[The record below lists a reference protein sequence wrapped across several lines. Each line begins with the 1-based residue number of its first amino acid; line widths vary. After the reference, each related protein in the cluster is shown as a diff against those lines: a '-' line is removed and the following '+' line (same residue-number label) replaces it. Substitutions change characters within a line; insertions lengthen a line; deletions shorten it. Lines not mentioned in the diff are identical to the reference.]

1 MHDKGRDMLTLGMYK
16 KAVLLV
22 VMVVLAAASFAAA
35 DVSDAELTRNIQKQI
50 SNLDYRSQ
58 RPIVSVSGGVVTIS
72 GTVASLWLKEET
84 ISRAL
89 KVAGIKQLVSEL
101 MIAKAESDEKLAA
114 EVIDRIQHYD
124 LFTVY
129 DDFQGS
135 VKNGVVHLR
144 GAVTEEKK
152 LSDVIERVAKV
163 RGVQE
168 IDNKV
173 AVLPANEEDNRLR
186 VTIANAIYRLPD
198 FERYSMANPP
208 IHVIVDRGHV
218 TLVGA
223 VRSEIEKRKA
233 YEAARFVNGVLA
245 LDDRVVVTKR

>member
-1 MHDKGRDMLTLGMYK
+1 MLTPGMQHK
-16 KAVLLV
+16 KTIVLV
-22 VMVVLAAASFAAA
+22 VMILLGASLGAVA
-35 DVSDAELTRNIQKQI
+35 DTSDAELTRNIQKQL
-50 SNLDYRSQ
+50 SNLDYGSR
-58 RPIVSVSGGVVTIS
+58 RPVVSVSGGVVTIT

-84 ISRAL
+84 INRTL
-89 KVAGIKQLVSEL
+89 KVGGIAQLVSE
-101 MIAKAESDEKLAA
+101 ITIPKAESDEKLAM
-114 EVIDRIQHYD
+114 EVIDKIQHYD

-144 GAVTEEKK
+144 GAVTDEKK
-152 LSDVIERVAKV
+152 LDDVIERVAKI

-173 AVLPANEEDNRLR
+173 TVLPANQDDNRLR
-186 VTIANAIYRLPD
+186 VTIANAIYSLTD
-198 FERYSMANPP
+198 FERYSLANPP
-208 IHVIVDRGHV
+208 IHVIVNRGHV
-218 TLVGA
+218 TLVGI

-245 LDDRVVVTKR
+245 LDDRVVVAKR

>member
-1 MHDKGRDMLTLGMYK
+1 MLTQGMHKKTIVVVAMLLLLG
-16 KAVLLV
+16 
-22 VMVVLAAASFAAA
+22 AALRAGA
-35 DVSDAELTRNIQKQI
+35 DTSDAELTRNIQKQL
-50 SNLDYRSQ
+50 SNLDYGSR
-58 RPIVSVSGGVVTIS
+58 RPVISVASGVVTIT

-84 ISRAL
+84 INRTL
-89 KVAGIKQLVSEL
+89 KVDGIAQLVSEL
-101 MIAKAESDEKLAA
+101 TIPKAESDEKLAM
-114 EVIDRIQHYD
+114 EVIDKITHYD

-144 GAVTEEKK
+144 GAVTDEKK
-152 LSDVIERVAKV
+152 LGDVIERVAKI

-173 AVLPANEEDNRLR
+173 TVLPANQDDDRLR
-186 VTIANAIYRLPD
+186 VTIANAIYSLTD
-198 FERYSMANPP
+198 FERYSLANPP
-208 IHVIVDRGHV
+208 IHVIVNRGHV

-245 LDDRVVVTKR
+245 LDDRVVVAKR

>member
-1 MHDKGRDMLTLGMYK
+1 
-16 KAVLLV
+16 V
-22 VMVVLAAASFAAA
+22 V
-35 DVSDAELTRNIQKQI
+35 T
-50 SNLDYRSQ
+50 
-58 RPIVSVSGGVVTIS
+58 VSGGVVTIT

-84 ISRAL
+84 INRTL
-89 KVAGIKQLVSEL
+89 KVGGIAQLISEL
-101 MIAKAESDEKLAA
+101 MIARAESDDKLAA
-114 EVIDRIQHYD
+114 EVVDKIQHYD

-129 DDFQGS
+129 DDFQGN
-135 VKNGVVHLR
+135 VKNGIVHLR
-144 GAVTEEKK
+144 GAVTDEKK
-152 LSDVIERVAKV
+152 LGDIIERVAKV

-173 AVLPANEEDNRLR
+173 TVLPANQDDDRLR
-186 VTIANAIYRLPD
+186 VTIANAIYSLSD

-208 IHVIVDRGHV
+208 IHVIVNRGHV

-245 LDDRVVVTKR
+245 LEDRVVVSRR

>member
-1 MHDKGRDMLTLGMYK
+1 MLTPGMQHK
-16 KAVLLV
+16 KTIVLV
-22 VMVVLAAASFAAA
+22 VMILLGATLGAVAET
-35 DVSDAELTRNIQKQI
+35 SDAELTRNIQKQL
-50 SNLDYRSQ
+50 SNLDYGSR
-58 RPIVSVSGGVVTIS
+58 RPVVSVSGGVVTIT

-84 ISRAL
+84 INRTL
-89 KVAGIKQLVSEL
+89 KVGGIAQLVSE
-101 MIAKAESDEKLAA
+101 ITIPKAESDEKLAM
-114 EVIDRIQHYD
+114 EVIDKIQHYD

-144 GAVTEEKK
+144 GAVTDEKK
-152 LSDVIERVAKV
+152 LDDVIERVAKI

-173 AVLPANEEDNRLR
+173 TVLPANQDDNRLR
-186 VTIANAIYRLPD
+186 VTIANAIYSLTD
-198 FERYSMANPP
+198 FERYSLANPP
-208 IHVIVDRGHV
+208 IHVIVNRGHV
-218 TLVGA
+218 TLVGI

-245 LDDRVVVTKR
+245 LDDRVVVAKR

>member
-1 MHDKGRDMLTLGMYK
+1 MLTQGMHK
-16 KAVLLV
+16 KLIFLLAIVLLG
-22 VMVVLAAASFAAA
+22 AARYAPA

-58 RPIVSVSGGVVTIS
+58 RPVVSVSDGVAMIS
-72 GTVASLWLKEET
+72 GTVNSLWLKEET
-84 ISRAL
+84 INRAL
-89 KVAGIKQLVSEL
+89 KVSGIKQLVSEL
-101 MIAKAESDEKLAA
+101 MIVMAESDEKLAA
-114 EVIDRIQHYD
+114 EVIDKITHYD

-144 GAVTEEKK
+144 GAVTEDKK
-152 LSDVIERVAKV
+152 LSDVRERIAKV
-163 RGVQE
+163 RGVQA
-168 IDNKV
+168 IDNMV
-173 AVLPANEEDNRLR
+173 TVLPASDGDNRLR
-186 VTIANAIYRLPD
+186 LAIANAIYRQPD

>member
-1 MHDKGRDMLTLGMYK
+1 M
-16 KAVLLV
+16 
-22 VMVVLAAASFAAA
+22 
-35 DVSDAELTRNIQKQI
+35 
-50 SNLDYRSQ
+50 
-58 RPIVSVSGGVVTIS
+58 SVSGGTVTIT
-72 GTVASLWLKEET
+72 GNVASLWLKEET

-89 KVAGIKQLVSEL
+89 KVSGIGQLVSEL
-101 MIAKAESDEKLAA
+101 MITKAESDEKVAM
-114 EVIDRIQHYD
+114 EVIDKIQHYG

-173 AVLPANEEDNRLR
+173 TVLPANQDDDRLR
-186 VTIANAIYRLPD
+186 VTIANAIYSLTD

-208 IHVIVDRGHV
+208 IHVIVNRGHV

-233 YEAARFVNGVLA
+233 YEAARFINGVLA
-245 LDDRVVVTKR
+245 LEDKVVVSRR